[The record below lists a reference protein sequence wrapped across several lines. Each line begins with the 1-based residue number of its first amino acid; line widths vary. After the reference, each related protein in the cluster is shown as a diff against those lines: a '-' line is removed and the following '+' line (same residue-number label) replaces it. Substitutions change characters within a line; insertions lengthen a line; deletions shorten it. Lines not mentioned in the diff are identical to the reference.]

1 MPRVIPVE
9 TDETLELGDVVEM
22 LSTGDFDARDED
34 NFASWGLALKKLA
47 NNRRFLTDL
56 VIDELKDHCHDQVRE
71 NQYSSQVIM
80 LHSRSDRFMMRA
92 NFWPAKGDSVVHNSG
107 TNPFFYGVP
116 HDHNFS
122 FLTVGYLGPGYWS
135 EYYEYDYA
143 RVLGHPGEA
152 VDLRFVEKAKLDLGK
167 VMLYRTHRDV
177 HNQLPA
183 DEMSISLN
191 ILEASHD
198 VGMRD
203 QYRFDLANKRIDG
216 IMTITSLEPLLAL
229 SAHFGG
235 GEGIDLLDT
244 FAAKH
249 PSDRIRFKALQA
261 RAGAL
266 KDLDARIALYER
278 AARSS
283 NRFLAA
289 MARIEADK
297 LERGRGWIEGTA
309 LQAAE

>member
-1 MPRVIPVE
+1 VPRVIPVE
-9 TDETLELGDVVEM
+9 SDETLELGDVVEM
-22 LSTGDFDARDED
+22 LNTGDFDARDED

-47 NNRRFLTDL
+47 NNRSFLTDL
-56 VIDELKDHCHDQVRE
+56 VIDEIKDRCDDQLRE

-80 LHSRSDRFMMRA
+80 LHSRSEKFMMRA
-92 NFWPAKGDSVVHNSG
+92 NFWPGMKDSVVHNSG

-122 FLTVGYLGPGYWS
+122 FLTAGYLGPGYWS
-135 EYYEYDYA
+135 EYYEYDYDQ
-143 RVLGHPGEA
+143 VSGHTGEE
-152 VDLRFVEKAKLDLGK
+152 VDLRFVEKSKLDLGK
-167 VMLYRTHRDV
+167 VMLYRTHKDV

-198 VGMRD
+198 VGLRD
-203 QYRFDLANKRIDG
+203 QYRFDIANNKIDG
-216 IMTITSLEPLLAL
+216 IMTIMALEPLLAL

-235 GEGIDLLDT
+235 ARGEELLDT
-244 FAAKH
+244 FAAGH

-266 KDLDARIALYER
+266 ADLDDRIALYAR
-278 AARSS
+278 AARGGS
-283 NRFLAA
+283 RFVAA
-289 MARIEADK
+289 MAGLEAQK
-297 LERGRGWIEGTA
+297 LERGRAWIEGTV
-309 LQAAE
+309 QAAE